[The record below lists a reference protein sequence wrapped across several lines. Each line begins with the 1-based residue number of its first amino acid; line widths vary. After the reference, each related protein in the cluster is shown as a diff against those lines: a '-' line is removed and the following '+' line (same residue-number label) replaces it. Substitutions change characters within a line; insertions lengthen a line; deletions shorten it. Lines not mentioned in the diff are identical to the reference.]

1 MAKIHVL
8 PPHLANQIA
17 AGEVVERPASIVKE
31 LVENAIDAGA
41 TAITVSLH
49 DGGLSSILVT
59 DNGSGIAPE
68 DAPNAFLRHATSK
81 ISSADDL
88 SAINSLGFRGE
99 ALASIGAVSVV
110 TMTTRTKGSDVGT
123 KIVFDNGQM
132 LTRQEFACV
141 MGTSIRVENLFAKV
155 PARLKFL
162 KSARTE
168 SGYCGDYMS
177 RMILC
182 RPDIAFRFLHNDKV
196 VYETFGDGE
205 LKHAVFSLYGSAV
218 AEKLCRVEF
227 DNGYMK
233 LKGYIG
239 NQEISRPNRSMESL
253 FVNGRYIRSSGLSNA
268 IERAYDTRMMVGRY
282 PFAALHLTISPREV
296 DVNVH
301 PAKTQVRFADEAR
314 VAYGFTAAC
323 AQALKPKVVPQMQL
337 PAYQKENRIENEKPA
352 SAPVS
357 REKTVNKSVSE
368 KGYNNAAAFTGEKS
382 SEVEVG
388 KLIKYGIE
396 VPTPQQMRENSSMS
410 YRYNSFTKKED
421 SYAGNV
427 PVYKVETTHP
437 YEKMDG
443 SALKKE
449 HESMQATNDNVASAA
464 FKSVQNGLEL
474 DISYEILGCAFNSY
488 WIVEQED
495 AIFLIDQHAACE
507 RRLYE
512 EFSARKTNV
521 SSQELLVPEHLVLQ
535 PREFE
540 QAMEYQKELEEL
552 GYRFEKEGAL
562 GLLISAV
569 PVLNGMAFDGNFI
582 HDALN
587 AVGEAGRGAAR
598 ALVRDRII
606 SASCKHAIKAGEA
619 IDKKEIEVLLRSYL
633 KDGTPLTCPHGRPV
647 MVKITRREIE
657 KNFKRIV

>member
-1 MAKIHVL
+1 MNKIRVL

-41 TAITVSLH
+41 SAVTVSLH
-49 DGGLSSILVT
+49 EGGLSSILVT
-59 DNGSGIAPE
+59 DNGSGISPE

-81 ISSADDL
+81 ISSAEDL
-88 SAINSLGFRGE
+88 DAINSLGFRGE
-99 ALASIGAVSVV
+99 ALASIGSVAVV
-110 TMTTRTKGSDVGT
+110 TMLTRTKDSDTGT

-132 LTRQEFACV
+132 LTNQESACV
-141 MGTSIRVENLFAKV
+141 FGTSIRVENLFAKV

-168 SGYCGDYMS
+168 AGYCGDYMT

-196 VYETFGDGE
+196 VYETYGDGK
-205 LKHAVFSLYGSAV
+205 LKSAVFALYGSAV

-233 LKGYIG
+233 LEGYIG

-253 FVNGRYIRSSGLSNA
+253 FVNGRYIRSMALNNA

-282 PFAALHLTISPREV
+282 PFAALHLTISSREV

-314 VAYGFTAAC
+314 VAYGFTSAC
-323 AQALKPKVVPQMQL
+323 ARALRSKVVPQMKL
-337 PAYQKENRIENEKPA
+337 PISGKPENMQETVQK
-352 SAPVS
+352 PVNQNAQ
-357 REKTVNKSVSE
+357 TVSSSVAH
-368 KGYNNAAAFTGEKS
+368 KGDIPSYSSVISSSTQKAGETQ
-382 SEVEVG
+382 
-388 KLIKYGIE
+388 KLVKYGIV
-396 VPTPQQMRENSSMS
+396 VPDRNQLKENASMPYRYNNFPVKKEAPEGGIPTFKVESRVESSRKALELEKTEEETKENSSS
-410 YRYNSFTKKED
+410 NNRSHK
-421 SYAGNV
+421 
-427 PVYKVETTHP
+427 PVQ
-437 YEKMDG
+437 
-443 SALKKE
+443 
-449 HESMQATNDNVASAA
+449 ES
-464 FKSVQNGLEL
+464 LEL
-474 DISYEILGCAFNSY
+474 DMAYKILGCAFNSY
-488 WIVEQED
+488 WIVEQGD
-495 AIFLIDQHAACE
+495 SVFFIDQHAACE

-521 SSQELLVPEHLVLQ
+521 SSQELLVTEHLVLQ

-540 QAMEYQKELEEL
+540 QAVEYKKELEEL
-552 GYRFEKEGAL
+552 GYRFETEGAL
-562 GLLISAV
+562 GLRISAV
-569 PVLNGMAFDGNFI
+569 PVLNGTVFDGAFI

-598 ALVRDRII
+598 ALVRDKII

-619 IDKKEIEVLLRSYL
+619 IDKKEIEELLRLYL
-633 KDGTPLTCPHGRPV
+633 RDGTPLTCPHGRPV
-647 MVKITRREIE
+647 MVKISRREIE

>member
-59 DNGSGIAPE
+59 DNGSGIPPE

-88 SAINSLGFRGE
+88 DSISSLGFRGE
-99 ALASIGAVSVV
+99 ALASIGAVAVV
-110 TMTTRTKGSDVGT
+110 TMTTRTKGSEVGT
-123 KIVFDNGQM
+123 RILFDNGQM
-132 LTRQEFACV
+132 LSCQESACV

-182 RPDIAFRFLHNDKV
+182 RPDIAFRFLHNDRV
-196 VYETFGDGE
+196 IYETFGDGE
-205 LKHAVFSLYGSAV
+205 LKHAVFALYGSAV
-218 AEKLCRVEF
+218 AEKLCQVEF

-233 LKGYIG
+233 LEGYIG

-253 FVNGRYIRSSGLSNA
+253 FVNGRYIRSMALSSA

-314 VAYGFTAAC
+314 VAYGFTSAC
-323 AQALKPKVVPQMQL
+323 AQALRPKVVPQMQL
-337 PAYQKENRIENEKPA
+337 PVVQKESERTAMQSFP
-352 SAPVS
+352 
-357 REKTVNKSVSE
+357 REKEVQRQEPPLKHSWTSSAYEE
-368 KGYNNAAAFTGEKS
+368 KKS
-382 SEVEVG
+382 SPESG

-396 VPTPQQMRENSSMS
+396 VPTPQQMRENASMT

-421 SYAGNV
+421 VPAGSV
-427 PVYKVETTHP
+427 PVYKVESTRP
-437 YEKMDG
+437 YERLDAPTAREEKNSTPLAG
-443 SALKKE
+443 NLVTPPAPKP
-449 HESMQATNDNVASAA
+449 
-464 FKSVQNGLEL
+464 VQDGLEL
-474 DISYEILGCAFNSY
+474 DISYQILGCAFNSY
-488 WIVEQED
+488 WIVEQGD
-495 AIFLIDQHAACE
+495 AVFLIDQHAACE

-569 PVLNGMAFDGNFI
+569 PVLNGMVFDGNFI

-598 ALVRDRII
+598 ALVRDKII
-606 SASCKHAIKAGEA
+606 SASCKYAIKAGEP
-619 IDKKEIEVLLRSYL
+619 IDKKEIEVLLRLYL

-647 MVKITRREIE
+647 MVKISRREIE
-657 KNFKRIV
+657 KSFKRIV

>member
-1 MAKIHVL
+1 MNKIRVL

-41 TAITVSLH
+41 SAVTVSLH
-49 DGGLSSILVT
+49 EGGLSSILVT
-59 DNGSGIAPE
+59 DNGSGISPE

-81 ISSADDL
+81 ISSAEDL
-88 SAINSLGFRGE
+88 DAINSLGFRGE
-99 ALASIGAVSVV
+99 ALASIGSVAVV
-110 TMTTRTKGSDVGT
+110 TMLTRTKDSDTGT

-132 LTRQEFACV
+132 LTNQESACV
-141 MGTSIRVENLFAKV
+141 FGTSIRVENLFAKV

-168 SGYCGDYMS
+168 AGYCGDYMT

-196 VYETFGDGE
+196 VYETYGDGE
-205 LKHAVFSLYGSAV
+205 LKSAVFALYGSAV

-233 LKGYIG
+233 LEGYIG

-253 FVNGRYIRSSGLSNA
+253 FVNGRYIRSMALNNA

-282 PFAALHLTISPREV
+282 PFAALHLTISSREV

-314 VAYGFTAAC
+314 VAYGFTSAC
-323 AQALKPKVVPQMQL
+323 AQALRSKVVPQMKL
-337 PAYQKENRIENEKPA
+337 PISGKPENMQETVQK
-352 SAPVS
+352 PVNQNAQ
-357 REKTVNKSVSE
+357 TVSSSVAH
-368 KGYNNAAAFTGEKS
+368 KGDIPSYSSVISSSTQKAGETQ
-382 SEVEVG
+382 
-388 KLIKYGIE
+388 KLVKYGIV
-396 VPTPQQMRENSSMS
+396 VPDRNQLKENASMPYRYNNFPVKKEAPEGGIPTFKVESRVESSRKALELEKTEEETKENSSS
-410 YRYNSFTKKED
+410 NNRSHK
-421 SYAGNV
+421 
-427 PVYKVETTHP
+427 PVQ
-437 YEKMDG
+437 
-443 SALKKE
+443 
-449 HESMQATNDNVASAA
+449 ES
-464 FKSVQNGLEL
+464 LEL
-474 DISYEILGCAFNSY
+474 DMAYKILGCAFNSY
-488 WIVEQED
+488 WIVEQGD
-495 AIFLIDQHAACE
+495 SVFFIDQHAACE

-521 SSQELLVPEHLVLQ
+521 SSQELLVTEHLVLQ

-540 QAMEYQKELEEL
+540 QAVEYKKELEEL
-552 GYRFEKEGAL
+552 GYRFETEGAL
-562 GLLISAV
+562 GLRISAV
-569 PVLNGMAFDGNFI
+569 PVLNGTVFDGAFI

-598 ALVRDRII
+598 ALVRDKII

-619 IDKKEIEVLLRSYL
+619 IDKKEIEELLRLYL
-633 KDGTPLTCPHGRPV
+633 RDGTPLTCPHGRPV
-647 MVKITRREIE
+647 MVKISRREIE

>member
-1 MAKIHVL
+1 MNKIRVL

-41 TAITVSLH
+41 SAVTVSLH
-49 DGGLSSILVT
+49 EGGLSSILVA
-59 DNGSGIAPE
+59 DNGSGISPE

-81 ISSADDL
+81 ISSAEDL
-88 SAINSLGFRGE
+88 DAINSLGFRGE
-99 ALASIGAVSVV
+99 ALASIGAVAVV
-110 TMTTRTKGSDVGT
+110 TMLTRTKDSDTGT

-132 LTRQEFACV
+132 LTNQESACV
-141 MGTSIRVENLFAKV
+141 FGTSIRVENLFAKV

-168 SGYCGDYMS
+168 AGYCGDYMT

-196 VYETFGDGE
+196 VYETYGDGK
-205 LKHAVFSLYGSAV
+205 LKSAVFALYGSAV

-233 LKGYIG
+233 LEGYIG

-253 FVNGRYIRSSGLSNA
+253 FVNGRYIRSMALNNA

-282 PFAALHLTISPREV
+282 PFAALHLTISSREV

-314 VAYGFTAAC
+314 VAYGFTSAC
-323 AQALKPKVVPQMQL
+323 AQALRSKVVPQMKL
-337 PAYQKENRIENEKPA
+337 PISGKPENMQETVQK
-352 SAPVS
+352 PVNQNAQ
-357 REKTVNKSVSE
+357 TVSSSVAR
-368 KGYNNAAAFTGEKS
+368 KGDIPSYS
-382 SEVEVG
+382 SVISSSTQKAEETQ
-388 KLIKYGIE
+388 KLVKYGIV
-396 VPTPQQMRENSSMS
+396 VPDRNQLKENASMPYRYNNFPVKKEAPEGGIPTFKVESRVESSRKALELEKTEEETKENSSS
-410 YRYNSFTKKED
+410 NNRSPK
-421 SYAGNV
+421 
-427 PVYKVETTHP
+427 PVQ
-437 YEKMDG
+437 
-443 SALKKE
+443 
-449 HESMQATNDNVASAA
+449 ES
-464 FKSVQNGLEL
+464 LEL
-474 DISYEILGCAFNSY
+474 DMAYKILGCAFNSY
-488 WIVEQED
+488 WIVEQGD
-495 AIFLIDQHAACE
+495 SVFFIDQHAACE

-521 SSQELLVPEHLVLQ
+521 SSQELLVTEHLVLQ
-535 PREFE
+535 PREYE
-540 QAMEYQKELEEL
+540 QAVEYKKELEEL
-552 GYRFEKEGAL
+552 GYRFETEGAL
-562 GLLISAV
+562 GLRISAV
-569 PVLNGMAFDGNFI
+569 PVLNGTVFDGAFI

-598 ALVRDRII
+598 ALVRDKII

-619 IDKKEIEVLLRSYL
+619 IDKKEIEELLRLYL
-633 KDGTPLTCPHGRPV
+633 RDGTPLTCPHGRPV
-647 MVKITRREIE
+647 MVKISRREIE

>member
-59 DNGSGIAPE
+59 DNGSGIAHE

-81 ISSADDL
+81 ISSAEDL
-88 SAINSLGFRGE
+88 SAISSLGFRGE

-110 TMTTRTKGSDVGT
+110 TMLTRIKGSEVGT

-132 LTRQEFACV
+132 LTNQESACV
-141 MGTSIRVENLFAKV
+141 PGTSIRVENLFAKV

-162 KSARTE
+162 KSPRTE
-168 SGYCGDYMS
+168 SGYCGDYMA

-196 VYETFGDGE
+196 IYETFGDGE
-205 LKHAVFSLYGSAV
+205 VKHAVFALYGAAV

-233 LKGYIG
+233 LEGYIG
-239 NQEISRPNRSMESL
+239 NQEISRPNRTMESL
-253 FVNGRYIRSSGLSNA
+253 FVNGRYIRSMGLSSA

-282 PFAALHLTISPREV
+282 PFAALHLTISPLEV

-314 VAYGFTAAC
+314 VAFGFTAAC
-323 AQALKPKVVPQMQL
+323 AEALKPKVVPQMQL
-337 PAYQKENRIENEKPA
+337 
-352 SAPVS
+352 SLVS
-357 REKTVNKSVSE
+357 KDRSEVNKPSPLSHIVEPQKPISTIKPVQASTSAIE
-368 KGYNNAAAFTGEKS
+368 SYRKDGE
-382 SEVEVG
+382 ER
-388 KLIKYGIE
+388 KLIKYGVE
-396 VPTPQQMRENSSMS
+396 VPTPQRMRENSFTD
-410 YRYNSFTKKED
+410 YRYNSFTRKEGA
-421 SYAGNV
+421 SVGGI
-427 PVYKVETTHP
+427 PVYKVETKP
-437 YEKMDG
+437 LYEKID
-443 SALKKE
+443 
-449 HESMQATNDNVASAA
+449 ASASA
-464 FKSVQNGLEL
+464 SGMGAAIPFSTEKVVQEEL
-474 DISYEILGCAFNSY
+474 AIDLSFQILGCAFNSY
-488 WIVEQED
+488 WIIEQGD
-495 AIFLIDQHAACE
+495 SLFLIDQHAACE

-552 GYRFEKEGAL
+552 GYRFEKDGAL
-562 GLLISAV
+562 SLLISAV

-598 ALVRDRII
+598 ALVRDRIVT
-606 SASCKHAIKAGEA
+606 ASCKHAIKAGEP
-619 IDKKEIEVLLRSYL
+619 IDKKEMEELLRLYL
-633 KDGTPLTCPHGRPV
+633 KEGTPLTCPHGRPV
-647 MVKITRREIE
+647 MVKISRREIE

>member
-1 MAKIHVL
+1 MNKIRVL

-41 TAITVSLH
+41 SAVTVSLH
-49 DGGLSSILVT
+49 EGGLSSILVT
-59 DNGSGIAPE
+59 DNGSGIPPE

-81 ISSADDL
+81 ISSAEDL
-88 SAINSLGFRGE
+88 DAINSLGFRGE
-99 ALASIGAVSVV
+99 ALASIGAVAAV
-110 TMTTRTKGSDVGT
+110 TMLTRTQGSETGT

-132 LTRQEFACV
+132 LTNQESACV
-141 MGTSIRVENLFAKV
+141 FGTSIRVENLFAKV

-168 SGYCGDYMS
+168 AGYCGDYMT

-196 VYETFGDGE
+196 VYETYGDGK
-205 LKHAVFSLYGSAV
+205 LKSAVFALYGSAV

-233 LKGYIG
+233 LEGYIG

-253 FVNGRYIRSSGLSNA
+253 FVNGRYIRSMALNNA

-282 PFAALHLTISPREV
+282 PFAALHLTISSREV

-314 VAYGFTAAC
+314 VAYGFTSAC
-323 AQALKPKVVPQMQL
+323 AQALRSKVVPQMKL
-337 PAYQKENRIENEKPA
+337 PISVKSENVQETVQKPVNQNAQTSSSSIAHKGDIPSYSSGISS
-352 SAPVS
+352 SAQ
-357 REKTVNKSVSE
+357 K
-368 KGYNNAAAFTGEKS
+368 AGETQ
-382 SEVEVG
+382 
-388 KLIKYGIE
+388 KLVKYGIV
-396 VPTPQQMRENSSMS
+396 VPDRNQLKENASMP
-410 YRYNSFTKKED
+410 YRYNNFPVKKE
-421 SYAGNV
+421 APEGGV
-427 PVYKVETTHP
+427 PTFKVESRIESSRKALEL
-437 YEKMDG
+437 EKSEEEQKG
-443 SALKKE
+443 NASSNTRSPKPVQ
-449 HESMQATNDNVASAA
+449 ES
-464 FKSVQNGLEL
+464 LEL
-474 DISYEILGCAFNSY
+474 DMAYKILGCAFNSY
-488 WIVEQED
+488 WIVEQGD
-495 AIFLIDQHAACE
+495 SVFFIDQHAACE

-521 SSQELLVPEHLVLQ
+521 SSQELLLTEHLVLQ

-540 QAMEYQKELEEL
+540 QAVEYKKELEEL
-552 GYRFEKEGAL
+552 GYRFETEGAL
-562 GLLISAV
+562 GLRISAV
-569 PVLNGMAFDGNFI
+569 PVLNGTVFDGAFI

-598 ALVRDRII
+598 ALVRDKII

-619 IDKKEIEVLLRSYL
+619 IDKKEVEELLRLYL
-633 KDGTPLTCPHGRPV
+633 RDGTPLTCPHGRPV
-647 MVKITRREIE
+647 MVKISRREIE

>member
-1 MAKIHVL
+1 MNKIRVL

-41 TAITVSLH
+41 SAVTVSLH
-49 DGGLSSILVT
+49 EGGLSSILVT
-59 DNGSGIAPE
+59 DNGSGISPE

-81 ISSADDL
+81 ISSAEDL
-88 SAINSLGFRGE
+88 DAINSLGFRGE
-99 ALASIGAVSVV
+99 ALASIGAVAVV
-110 TMTTRTKGSDVGT
+110 TMLTRTQGSETGT

-132 LTRQEFACV
+132 LTNQESACV
-141 MGTSIRVENLFAKV
+141 FGTSIRVENLFAKV

-168 SGYCGDYMS
+168 AGYCGDYMT

-196 VYETFGDGE
+196 VYETYGDGE
-205 LKHAVFSLYGSAV
+205 LKSAVFALYGSAV

-233 LKGYIG
+233 LEGYIG

-253 FVNGRYIRSSGLSNA
+253 FVNGRYIRSMALNNA

-282 PFAALHLTISPREV
+282 PFAALHLTISSREV

-314 VAYGFTAAC
+314 VAYGFTSAC
-323 AQALKPKVVPQMQL
+323 AQALRSKVVPQMKI
-337 PAYQKENRIENEKPA
+337 PISGKTENMEETVRKPA
-352 SAPVS
+352 NQNAQTASSSIAH
-357 REKTVNKSVSE
+357 
-368 KGYNNAAAFTGEKS
+368 KGDIPSYSFGISSSTQKAGETQ
-382 SEVEVG
+382 
-388 KLIKYGIE
+388 KLVKYGIV
-396 VPTPQQMRENSSMS
+396 VPDRNQLRENASMP
-410 YRYNSFTKKED
+410 YRYNNFPVKKE
-421 SYAGNV
+421 APEGGV
-427 PVYKVETTHP
+427 PTFKVESRVESSRKALEL
-437 YEKMDG
+437 EKMEEEQKG
-443 SALKKE
+443 NSSSNTRSPKPVQ
-449 HESMQATNDNVASAA
+449 ES
-464 FKSVQNGLEL
+464 LEL
-474 DISYEILGCAFNSY
+474 DMAYKILGCAFNSY
-488 WIVEQED
+488 WIVEQGD
-495 AIFLIDQHAACE
+495 SVFFIDQHAACE

-521 SSQELLVPEHLVLQ
+521 SSQELLVTEHLVLQ

-540 QAMEYQKELEEL
+540 QAVEYKKELEEL
-552 GYRFEKEGAL
+552 GYRFETEGAL
-562 GLLISAV
+562 GLGISAV
-569 PVLNGMAFDGNFI
+569 PVLNGTVFDGAFI

-598 ALVRDRII
+598 ALVRDKII

-619 IDKKEIEVLLRSYL
+619 IDKKEIEELLRLYL
-633 KDGTPLTCPHGRPV
+633 RDGTPLTCPHGRPV
-647 MVKITRREIE
+647 MVKISRREIE

>member
-1 MAKIHVL
+1 MTKIHVL

-41 TAITVSLH
+41 SAVTVSLH

-59 DNGSGIAPE
+59 DNGSGISPE
-68 DAPNAFLRHATSK
+68 DAPSAFLRHATSK
-81 ISSADDL
+81 ISSAEDL
-88 SAINSLGFRGE
+88 STISSLGFRGE
-99 ALASIGAVSVV
+99 ALASIGAVAVV
-110 TMTTRTKGSDVGT
+110 TMTTRTKGSEVGT
-123 KIVFDNGQM
+123 KILFDNGQM
-132 LTRQEFACV
+132 LSNQEAACV

-162 KSARTE
+162 KSARAE
-168 SGYCGDYMS
+168 AGYCGDYMS

-196 VYETFGDGE
+196 IYETFGDGD
-205 LKHAVFSLYGSAV
+205 LKNAVFALYGAAV
-218 AEKLCRVEF
+218 SEKLCRIDF

-233 LKGYIG
+233 LEGYIG
-239 NQEISRPNRSMESL
+239 NQEISRPNRTMESL
-253 FVNGRYIRSSGLSNA
+253 FVNGRYIRSLGLCSA

-301 PAKTQVRFADEAR
+301 PAKTQVRFVDEAR

-337 PAYQKENRIENEKPA
+337 PLIDNKGKIQTVSSASLPANKERPQQSSASQHAHSSVSHKADLGGEKP
-352 SAPVS
+352 
-357 REKTVNKSVSE
+357 
-368 KGYNNAAAFTGEKS
+368 
-382 SEVEVG
+382 G
-388 KLIKYGIE
+388 KLVKYGVE
-396 VPTPQQMRENSSMS
+396 VPTPQMLRETPFAG
-410 YRYNSFTKKED
+410 YHFNSFSRKDEETVK
-421 SYAGNV
+421 GI
-427 PVYKVETTHP
+427 PVYKVESSHSAKNENSSDLNTRDEAADI
-437 YEKMDG
+437 EKVNVS
-443 SALKKE
+443 SASCK
-449 HESMQATNDNVASAA
+449 T
-464 FKSVQNGLEL
+464 VQQEL
-474 DISYEILGCAFNSY
+474 ALDLSYQIIGCAFNSY
-488 WIVEQED
+488 WIVEQGD
-495 AIFLIDQHAACE
+495 AVFLIDQHAACE

-521 SSQELLVPEHLVLQ
+521 SSQELLVPEHLLLQ

-552 GYRFEKEGAL
+552 GYRFEKDGAL
-562 GLLISAV
+562 GLLLSAV
-569 PVLNGMAFDGNFI
+569 PVLNGTVFDGSFI

-598 ALVRDRII
+598 ALVRDKII
-606 SASCKHAIKAGEA
+606 SASCKHAIKAGEF
-619 IDKKEIEVLLRSYL
+619 IDKKEIESLLKLYL
-633 KDGTPLTCPHGRPV
+633 KAEIPLTCPHGRPV
-647 MVKITRREIE
+647 MVKISRKDIE
-657 KNFKRIV
+657 KSFKRIV

>member
-1 MAKIHVL
+1 MNKIRVL

-41 TAITVSLH
+41 SAVTVSLH
-49 DGGLSSILVT
+49 EGGLSSILVA
-59 DNGSGIAPE
+59 DNGSGISPE

-81 ISSADDL
+81 ISSAEDL
-88 SAINSLGFRGE
+88 DAINSLGFRGE
-99 ALASIGAVSVV
+99 ALASIGAVAVV
-110 TMTTRTKGSDVGT
+110 TMLTRTKDSDTGT

-132 LTRQEFACV
+132 LTNQESACV
-141 MGTSIRVENLFAKV
+141 FGTSIRVENLFAKV

-168 SGYCGDYMS
+168 AGYCGDYMT

-196 VYETFGDGE
+196 VYETYGDGE
-205 LKHAVFSLYGSAV
+205 LKSAVFALYGSAV

-233 LKGYIG
+233 LEGYIG

-253 FVNGRYIRSSGLSNA
+253 FVNGRYIRSMALNNA

-282 PFAALHLTISPREV
+282 PFAALHLTISSREV

-314 VAYGFTAAC
+314 VAYGFTSAC
-323 AQALKPKVVPQMQL
+323 AQALRSKVVPQMKL
-337 PAYQKENRIENEKPA
+337 PISGKPENMQETVQK
-352 SAPVS
+352 PVNQNAQ
-357 REKTVNKSVSE
+357 TVSSSVAH
-368 KGYNNAAAFTGEKS
+368 KGDIPSYSSVISSSTQKAGETQ
-382 SEVEVG
+382 
-388 KLIKYGIE
+388 KLVKYGIV
-396 VPTPQQMRENSSMS
+396 VPDRNQLKENASMPYRYNNFPVKKEAPEGGIPTFKVESRVESSRKALELEKTEEETKENSSS
-410 YRYNSFTKKED
+410 NNRSHK
-421 SYAGNV
+421 
-427 PVYKVETTHP
+427 PVQ
-437 YEKMDG
+437 
-443 SALKKE
+443 
-449 HESMQATNDNVASAA
+449 ES
-464 FKSVQNGLEL
+464 LEL
-474 DISYEILGCAFNSY
+474 DMAYKILGCAFNSY
-488 WIVEQED
+488 WIVEQGD
-495 AIFLIDQHAACE
+495 SVFFIDQHAACE

-512 EFSARKTNV
+512 EFSVRKTNV
-521 SSQELLVPEHLVLQ
+521 SSQELLVTEHLVLQ

-540 QAMEYQKELEEL
+540 QAVEYKKELEEL
-552 GYRFEKEGAL
+552 GYRFETEGAL
-562 GLLISAV
+562 GLRISAV
-569 PVLNGMAFDGNFI
+569 PVLNGTVFDGAFI

-598 ALVRDRII
+598 ALVRDKII

-619 IDKKEIEVLLRSYL
+619 IDKKEIEELLRLYL
-633 KDGTPLTCPHGRPV
+633 RDGTPLTCPHGRPV
-647 MVKITRREIE
+647 MVKISRREIE

>member
-1 MAKIHVL
+1 MNKIRVL

-41 TAITVSLH
+41 SAVTVSLH
-49 DGGLSSILVT
+49 EGGLSSILVT
-59 DNGSGIAPE
+59 DNGSGISPE

-81 ISSADDL
+81 ISSAEDL
-88 SAINSLGFRGE
+88 DAINSLGFRGE
-99 ALASIGAVSVV
+99 ALASIGAVAVV
-110 TMTTRTKGSDVGT
+110 TMLTRTQGSETGT

-132 LTRQEFACV
+132 LTNQESACV
-141 MGTSIRVENLFAKV
+141 FGTSIRVENLFAKV

-168 SGYCGDYMS
+168 AGYCGDYMT

-196 VYETFGDGE
+196 VYETYGDGE
-205 LKHAVFSLYGSAV
+205 LKSAVFALYGSAV

-233 LKGYIG
+233 LEGYIG

-253 FVNGRYIRSSGLSNA
+253 FVNGRYIRSMALNNA

-282 PFAALHLTISPREV
+282 PFAALHLTISSREV

-314 VAYGFTAAC
+314 VAYGFTSAC
-323 AQALKPKVVPQMQL
+323 AQALRSKVVPQMKL
-337 PAYQKENRIENEKPA
+337 PISGKTENMEETVRKPA
-352 SAPVS
+352 NQNAQTASSSIAH
-357 REKTVNKSVSE
+357 
-368 KGYNNAAAFTGEKS
+368 KGDIPSYSFGISSSTQKAGETQ
-382 SEVEVG
+382 
-388 KLIKYGIE
+388 KLVKYGIV
-396 VPTPQQMRENSSMS
+396 VPDRNQLRENASMP
-410 YRYNSFTKKED
+410 YRYNNFPVKKE
-421 SYAGNV
+421 APEGGV
-427 PVYKVETTHP
+427 PTFKVESRVESSRKALEL
-437 YEKMDG
+437 EKMEEEQKG
-443 SALKKE
+443 NSSSNTRSPKPVQ
-449 HESMQATNDNVASAA
+449 ES
-464 FKSVQNGLEL
+464 LEL
-474 DISYEILGCAFNSY
+474 DMAYKILGCAFNSY
-488 WIVEQED
+488 WIVEQGD
-495 AIFLIDQHAACE
+495 SVFFIDQHAACE

-521 SSQELLVPEHLVLQ
+521 SSQELLVTEHLVLQ

-540 QAMEYQKELEEL
+540 QAVEYKKELEEL
-552 GYRFEKEGAL
+552 GYRFETEGAL
-562 GLLISAV
+562 GLGISAV
-569 PVLNGMAFDGNFI
+569 PVLNGTVFDGAFI

-598 ALVRDRII
+598 ALVRDKII

-619 IDKKEIEVLLRSYL
+619 IDKKEIEELLRLYL
-633 KDGTPLTCPHGRPV
+633 RDGTPLTCPHGRPV
-647 MVKITRREIE
+647 MVKISRREIE

>member
-1 MAKIHVL
+1 MMNKIRVL

-41 TAITVSLH
+41 SAVTVSLH
-49 DGGLSSILVT
+49 EGGLSSILVT
-59 DNGSGIAPE
+59 DNGSGISPE

-81 ISSADDL
+81 ISSAEDL
-88 SAINSLGFRGE
+88 DAINSLGFRGE
-99 ALASIGAVSVV
+99 ALASIGAVAVV
-110 TMTTRTKGSDVGT
+110 TMLTRTQGSETGT

-132 LTRQEFACV
+132 LTNQESTCV
-141 MGTSIRVENLFAKV
+141 FGTSIRVENLFAKV

-168 SGYCGDYMS
+168 AGYCGDYMT

-196 VYETFGDGE
+196 IYETYGDGK
-205 LKHAVFSLYGSAV
+205 LKSAVFALYGSAV

-233 LKGYIG
+233 LEGYIG

-253 FVNGRYIRSSGLSNA
+253 FVNGRYIRSMALNNA

-282 PFAALHLTISPREV
+282 PFAALHLTISSREV

-314 VAYGFTAAC
+314 VAYGFTSAC
-323 AQALKPKVVPQMQL
+323 AQALRSKVVPQMKL
-337 PAYQKENRIENEKPA
+337 PISGKSENVQETVQKPA
-352 SAPVS
+352 NQNAQTSPSFIAH
-357 REKTVNKSVSE
+357 
-368 KGYNNAAAFTGEKS
+368 KGDIPSYSSGISSSTQKAGETQ
-382 SEVEVG
+382 
-388 KLIKYGIE
+388 KLVKYGIV
-396 VPTPQQMRENSSMS
+396 VPDRNQLKENASMP
-410 YRYNSFTKKED
+410 YRYNNFPVKKE
-421 SYAGNV
+421 APEGGV
-427 PVYKVETTHP
+427 PTFKVESRV
-437 YEKMDG
+437 ESSRK
-443 SALKKE
+443 ALELENPEEEQKGNASSNTRSPKPVQ
-449 HESMQATNDNVASAA
+449 ES
-464 FKSVQNGLEL
+464 LEL
-474 DISYEILGCAFNSY
+474 DMAYDIIGCAFNSY
-488 WIVEQED
+488 WIVEQGD
-495 AIFLIDQHAACE
+495 SVFFIDQHAACE

-521 SSQELLVPEHLVLQ
+521 SSQELLVTEQLVLQ

-540 QAMEYQKELEEL
+540 QAIEYKKELEEL
-552 GYRFEKEGAL
+552 GYRFETEGAL
-562 GLLISAV
+562 GLRISAV
-569 PVLNGMAFDGNFI
+569 PVLNGTVFDGAFI

-598 ALVRDRII
+598 ALVRDKII

-619 IDKKEIEVLLRSYL
+619 IDKKEIEELLRLYL
-633 KDGTPLTCPHGRPV
+633 RDGTPLTCPHGRPV
-647 MVKITRREIE
+647 MVKISRREIE

>member
-1 MAKIHVL
+1 MNKIRVL

-41 TAITVSLH
+41 SAVTVSLH
-49 DGGLSSILVT
+49 EGGLSSILVT
-59 DNGSGIAPE
+59 DNGSGISPE

-81 ISSADDL
+81 ISSAEDL
-88 SAINSLGFRGE
+88 DAINSLGFRGE
-99 ALASIGAVSVV
+99 ALASIGSVAVV
-110 TMTTRTKGSDVGT
+110 TMLTRTKDSDTGT

-132 LTRQEFACV
+132 LTNQESACV
-141 MGTSIRVENLFAKV
+141 FGTSIRVENLFAKV

-168 SGYCGDYMS
+168 AGYCGDYMT

-196 VYETFGDGE
+196 VYETYGDGE
-205 LKHAVFSLYGSAV
+205 LKSAVFALYGSAV

-233 LKGYIG
+233 LEGYIG

-253 FVNGRYIRSSGLSNA
+253 FVNGRYIRSMALNNA

-282 PFAALHLTISPREV
+282 PFAALHLTISSREV

-314 VAYGFTAAC
+314 VAYGFTSAC
-323 AQALKPKVVPQMQL
+323 AQALRSKVVPQMKL
-337 PAYQKENRIENEKPA
+337 PISGKPENMQETVQK
-352 SAPVS
+352 PVNQNAQ
-357 REKTVNKSVSE
+357 TVSSSVAHMGDIPSYSSVISSSTQ
-368 KGYNNAAAFTGEKS
+368 KAGETQ
-382 SEVEVG
+382 
-388 KLIKYGIE
+388 KLVKYGIV
-396 VPTPQQMRENSSMS
+396 VPDRNQLKENASMPYRYNNFPVKKEAPEGGIPTFKVESRVESSRKALELEKTEEETKENSSS
-410 YRYNSFTKKED
+410 NNRSHK
-421 SYAGNV
+421 
-427 PVYKVETTHP
+427 PVQ
-437 YEKMDG
+437 
-443 SALKKE
+443 
-449 HESMQATNDNVASAA
+449 ES
-464 FKSVQNGLEL
+464 LEL
-474 DISYEILGCAFNSY
+474 DMAYKILGCAFNSY
-488 WIVEQED
+488 WIVEQGD
-495 AIFLIDQHAACE
+495 SVFFIDQHAACE

-512 EFSARKTNV
+512 EFSSRKTNV
-521 SSQELLVPEHLVLQ
+521 SSQELLVTEHLVLQ

-540 QAMEYQKELEEL
+540 QAVEYKKELEEL
-552 GYRFEKEGAL
+552 GYRFETEGAL
-562 GLLISAV
+562 GLRISAV
-569 PVLNGMAFDGNFI
+569 PVLNGTVFDGAFI

-598 ALVRDRII
+598 ALVRDKII

-619 IDKKEIEVLLRSYL
+619 IDKKEIEELLRLYL
-633 KDGTPLTCPHGRPV
+633 RDGTPLTCPHGRPV
-647 MVKITRREIE
+647 MVKISRREIE

>member
-1 MAKIHVL
+1 MNKIRVL

-41 TAITVSLH
+41 SAVTVSLH
-49 DGGLSSILVT
+49 EGGLSSILVT
-59 DNGSGIAPE
+59 DNGSGISPE

-81 ISSADDL
+81 ISSAEDL
-88 SAINSLGFRGE
+88 DAINSLGFRGE
-99 ALASIGAVSVV
+99 ALASIGAVAVV
-110 TMTTRTKGSDVGT
+110 TMLTRTQGSETGT

-132 LTRQEFACV
+132 LTNQESACV
-141 MGTSIRVENLFAKV
+141 FGTSIRVENLFAKV

-168 SGYCGDYMS
+168 AGCCGDYMT

-196 VYETFGDGE
+196 VYETYGDGE
-205 LKHAVFSLYGSAV
+205 LKSAVFALYGSAV

-233 LKGYIG
+233 LEGYIG

-253 FVNGRYIRSSGLSNA
+253 FVNGRYIRSMALNNA

-282 PFAALHLTISPREV
+282 PFAALHLTISSREV

-314 VAYGFTAAC
+314 VAYGFTSAC
-323 AQALKPKVVPQMQL
+323 AQALRSKVVPQMKI
-337 PAYQKENRIENEKPA
+337 PISGKTENMEETVRKPA
-352 SAPVS
+352 NQNAQTASSSIAH
-357 REKTVNKSVSE
+357 
-368 KGYNNAAAFTGEKS
+368 KGDIPSYSFGISSSTQKAGETQ
-382 SEVEVG
+382 
-388 KLIKYGIE
+388 KLVKYGIV
-396 VPTPQQMRENSSMS
+396 VPDRNQLRENASMP
-410 YRYNSFTKKED
+410 YRYNNFPVKKE
-421 SYAGNV
+421 APEGGV
-427 PVYKVETTHP
+427 PTFKVESRVESSRKALEL
-437 YEKMDG
+437 EKMEEEQKG
-443 SALKKE
+443 NSSSNTRSPKPVQ
-449 HESMQATNDNVASAA
+449 ES
-464 FKSVQNGLEL
+464 LEL
-474 DISYEILGCAFNSY
+474 DMAYKILGCAFNSY
-488 WIVEQED
+488 WIVEQGD
-495 AIFLIDQHAACE
+495 SVFFIDQHAACE

-521 SSQELLVPEHLVLQ
+521 SSQELLVTEHLVLQ

-540 QAMEYQKELEEL
+540 QAVEYKKELEEL
-552 GYRFEKEGAL
+552 GYRFETEGAL
-562 GLLISAV
+562 GLGISAV
-569 PVLNGMAFDGNFI
+569 PVLNGTVFDGAFI

-598 ALVRDRII
+598 ALVRDKII

-619 IDKKEIEVLLRSYL
+619 IDKKEIEELLRLYL
-633 KDGTPLTCPHGRPV
+633 RDGTPLTCPHGRPV
-647 MVKITRREIE
+647 MVKISRREIE

>member
-1 MAKIHVL
+1 MNKIRVL

-41 TAITVSLH
+41 SAVTVSLH
-49 DGGLSSILVT
+49 EGGLSSILVT
-59 DNGSGIAPE
+59 DNGSGIPPE

-81 ISSADDL
+81 ISSAEDL
-88 SAINSLGFRGE
+88 DAINSLGFRGE
-99 ALASIGAVSVV
+99 ALASIGAVAAV
-110 TMTTRTKGSDVGT
+110 TMLTRTQGSETGT

-132 LTRQEFACV
+132 LTNQESACV
-141 MGTSIRVENLFAKV
+141 FGTSIRVENLFAKV

-168 SGYCGDYMS
+168 AGYCGDYMT

-196 VYETFGDGE
+196 VYETYGDGK
-205 LKHAVFSLYGSAV
+205 LKSAVFALYGSAV

-233 LKGYIG
+233 LEGYIG

-253 FVNGRYIRSSGLSNA
+253 FVNGRYIRSMALNNA

-282 PFAALHLTISPREV
+282 PFAALHLTISSREV

-314 VAYGFTAAC
+314 VAYGFTSAC
-323 AQALKPKVVPQMQL
+323 AQALRSKVVPQMKLPISVKPENVQETVKKPANQNSQTTSSSIAYKGDIPSYSSGISSAAQKAGETQKLVKYGIVVPDRNQL
-337 PAYQKENRIENEKPA
+337 KENTSMPYRYNNFPVKKEAPEGGVPTFKVESRIESSRKALELEKMEEEQKENISSNTRSPKP
-352 SAPVS
+352 V
-357 REKTVNKSVSE
+357 
-368 KGYNNAAAFTGEKS
+368 
-382 SEVEVG
+382 
-388 KLIKYGIE
+388 
-396 VPTPQQMRENSSMS
+396 Q
-410 YRYNSFTKKED
+410 
-421 SYAGNV
+421 
-427 PVYKVETTHP
+427 
-437 YEKMDG
+437 
-443 SALKKE
+443 
-449 HESMQATNDNVASAA
+449 ES
-464 FKSVQNGLEL
+464 LEL
-474 DISYEILGCAFNSY
+474 DMAYKILGCAFNSY
-488 WIVEQED
+488 WIVEQGD
-495 AIFLIDQHAACE
+495 SVFFIDQHAACE

-521 SSQELLVPEHLVLQ
+521 SSQELLVTEHLVLQ

-540 QAMEYQKELEEL
+540 QAVEYKKELEEL
-552 GYRFEKEGAL
+552 GYRFETEGAL
-562 GLLISAV
+562 GLCISAV
-569 PVLNGMAFDGNFI
+569 PVLNGTVFDGAFI

-598 ALVRDRII
+598 ALVRDKII

-619 IDKKEIEVLLRSYL
+619 IDKKEIEELLRLYL
-633 KDGTPLTCPHGRPV
+633 RDGTPLTCPHGRPV
-647 MVKITRREIE
+647 MVKISRREIE

>member
-41 TAITVSLH
+41 SAVTVSLH

-59 DNGSGIAPE
+59 DNGSGIARE

-81 ISSADDL
+81 ISTAEDL
-88 SAINSLGFRGE
+88 SAISSLGFRGE

-110 TMTTRTKGSDVGT
+110 TMLTRTKGSEIGT
-123 KIVFDNGQM
+123 KIVFDNGRM
-132 LTRQEFACV
+132 LTNQESACV
-141 MGTSIRVENLFAKV
+141 PGTSIRVENLFAKV

-162 KSARTE
+162 KSSRTE
-168 SGYCGDYMS
+168 SGYCGDYMA

-196 VYETFGDGE
+196 IYETFGDGE
-205 LKHAVFSLYGSAV
+205 LRHAVFALYGAAV
-218 AEKLCRVEF
+218 AEKLCRVDF

-233 LKGYIG
+233 LEGYIG
-239 NQEISRPNRSMESL
+239 NQEISRPNRTMESL
-253 FVNGRYIRSSGLSNA
+253 FVNGRYIRSMGLSSA

-282 PFAALHLTISPREV
+282 PFAALHLTISPLEV

-301 PAKTQVRFADEAR
+301 PAKTQVRFVDEAR

-323 AQALKPKVVPQMQL
+323 AETLKPKVVPQMQL
-337 PAYQKENRIENEKPA
+337 PLSGKERSELNKPSPVSHTVEAVKPTSTIKPA
-352 SAPVS
+352 QASTPAIES
-357 REKTVNKSVSE
+357 YKKD
-368 KGYNNAAAFTGEKS
+368 GE
-382 SEVEVG
+382 VR
-388 KLIKYGIE
+388 KLIKYGVE
-396 VPTPQQMRENSSMS
+396 VPTPQQMRENSFTD
-410 YRYNSFTKKED
+410 YRYNSFTRKEGA
-421 SYAGNV
+421 SVGGI
-427 PVYKVETTHP
+427 PVYKVETKP
-437 YEKMDG
+437 LYEKIDVPEESG
-443 SALKKE
+443 TSKAPAASSFSTEKVVQEELAL
-449 HESMQATNDNVASAA
+449 D
-464 FKSVQNGLEL
+464 L
-474 DISYEILGCAFNSY
+474 SYQILGCAFSSY
-488 WIVEQED
+488 WIIEQGD
-495 AIFLIDQHAACE
+495 SLFLIDQHAACE

-512 EFSARKTNV
+512 KFSARKTNV

-552 GYRFEKEGAL
+552 GYRFEKDGAL
-562 GLLISAV
+562 SLLISAV
-569 PVLNGMAFDGNFI
+569 PVLNGMVFDGNFI

-598 ALVRDRII
+598 ALVRDKII
-606 SASCKHAIKAGEA
+606 SASCKHAIKAGEP
-619 IDKKEIEVLLRSYL
+619 IDKKEMEELLRLYL

-647 MVKITRREIE
+647 MVKISRREIE

>member
-31 LVENAIDAGA
+31 LVENAIDAEA

-99 ALASIGAVSVV
+99 ALASIGAVAVV

-123 KIVFDNGQM
+123 KIVFDNGRM
-132 LTRQEFACV
+132 LTHQESACV
-141 MGTSIRVENLFAKV
+141 LGTSIRVENLFAKV

-205 LKHAVFSLYGSAV
+205 LKHAIFALYGSAV
-218 AEKLCRVEF
+218 AEKMCQVDF

-233 LKGYIG
+233 LEGYIG

-253 FVNGRYIRSSGLSNA
+253 FVNGRYIRSMGLSNA

-337 PAYQKENRIENEKPA
+337 PLSGKKAESPVTAPALIKKEA
-352 SAPVS
+352 QAP
-357 REKTVNKSVSE
+357 SVSQKAVQDSPFSEAE
-368 KGYNNAAAFTGEKS
+368 KR
-382 SEVEVG
+382 SEERK
-388 KLIKYGIE
+388 KLVKYGIE
-396 VPTPQQMRENSSMS
+396 VPTPQKMRESSFTD
-410 YRYNSFTKKED
+410 YQYNSFTPKNE
-421 SYAGNV
+421 SSVGGI
-427 PVYKVETTHP
+427 PVYKVETSHP
-437 YEKMDG
+437 YAKVDSTFSPKVEARPEAERPKAVQEEL
-443 SALKKE
+443 AL
-449 HESMQATNDNVASAA
+449 DASY
-464 FKSVQNGLEL
+464 Q
-474 DISYEILGCAFNSY
+474 ILGCAFNSY
-488 WIVEQED
+488 WIVEQGE

-521 SSQELLVPEHLVLQ
+521 SSQELLVPEHIVLQ
-535 PREFE
+535 PREYE
-540 QAMEYQKELEEL
+540 QAMEYKKELEEL
-552 GYRFEKEGAL
+552 GYRFDKEGSL
-562 GLLISAV
+562 GLLVSAV
-569 PVLNGMAFDGNFI
+569 PVLNGMVFDGNFI

-587 AVGEAGRGAAR
+587 AVGEAGRGATR
-598 ALVRDRII
+598 ALVRDKII
-606 SASCKHAIKAGEA
+606 SASCKHAIKAGEP
-619 IDKKEIEVLLRSYL
+619 IDKKEIEELLRLYL

-647 MVKITRREIE
+647 MVKISRKEIE
-657 KNFKRIV
+657 KSFKRIV

>member
-1 MAKIHVL
+1 MNKIRVL

-41 TAITVSLH
+41 SAVTVSLH
-49 DGGLSSILVT
+49 EGGLSSILVT
-59 DNGSGIAPE
+59 DNGSGISPE

-81 ISSADDL
+81 ISSAEDL
-88 SAINSLGFRGE
+88 DAINSLGFRGE
-99 ALASIGAVSVV
+99 ALASIGSVAVV
-110 TMTTRTKGSDVGT
+110 TMLTRTKDSDTGT

-132 LTRQEFACV
+132 LTNQESACV
-141 MGTSIRVENLFAKV
+141 FGTSIRVENLFAKV

-168 SGYCGDYMS
+168 AGYCGDYMT

-196 VYETFGDGE
+196 VYETYGDGE
-205 LKHAVFSLYGSAV
+205 LKSAVFALYGSAV

-233 LKGYIG
+233 LEGYIG

-253 FVNGRYIRSSGLSNA
+253 FVNGRYIRSMALNNA

-282 PFAALHLTISPREV
+282 PFAALHLTISSREV

-314 VAYGFTAAC
+314 VAYGFTSAC
-323 AQALKPKVVPQMQL
+323 AQALRSKVVPQMKL
-337 PAYQKENRIENEKPA
+337 PISGKPENMQETVQK
-352 SAPVS
+352 PVNQNAQIVS
-357 REKTVNKSVSE
+357 SSVAHMGDIPSYSSVISSSTQ
-368 KGYNNAAAFTGEKS
+368 KAGETQ
-382 SEVEVG
+382 
-388 KLIKYGIE
+388 KLVKYGIV
-396 VPTPQQMRENSSMS
+396 VPDRNQLKENASMPYRYNNFPVKKEAPEGGIPTFKVESRVESSRKALELEKTEEETKENSSS
-410 YRYNSFTKKED
+410 NNRSHK
-421 SYAGNV
+421 
-427 PVYKVETTHP
+427 PVQ
-437 YEKMDG
+437 
-443 SALKKE
+443 
-449 HESMQATNDNVASAA
+449 ES
-464 FKSVQNGLEL
+464 LEL
-474 DISYEILGCAFNSY
+474 DMAYKILGCAFNSY
-488 WIVEQED
+488 WIVEQGD
-495 AIFLIDQHAACE
+495 SVFFIDQHAACE

-512 EFSARKTNV
+512 EFSSRKTNV
-521 SSQELLVPEHLVLQ
+521 SSQELLVTEHLVLQ

-540 QAMEYQKELEEL
+540 QTVEYKKELEEL
-552 GYRFEKEGAL
+552 GYRFETEGAL
-562 GLLISAV
+562 GLRISAV
-569 PVLNGMAFDGNFI
+569 PVLNGTVFDGAFI

-598 ALVRDRII
+598 ALVRDKII

-619 IDKKEIEVLLRSYL
+619 IDKKEIEELLRLYL
-633 KDGTPLTCPHGRPV
+633 RDGTPLTCPHGRPV
-647 MVKITRREIE
+647 MVKISRREIE

>member
-1 MAKIHVL
+1 MNKIRVL

-41 TAITVSLH
+41 SAVTVSLH
-49 DGGLSSILVT
+49 EGGLSSILVT
-59 DNGSGIAPE
+59 DNGSGISPE

-81 ISSADDL
+81 ISSAEDL
-88 SAINSLGFRGE
+88 DAINSLGFRGE
-99 ALASIGAVSVV
+99 ALASIGSVAVV
-110 TMTTRTKGSDVGT
+110 TMLTRTKDSDTGT

-132 LTRQEFACV
+132 LTNQESACV
-141 MGTSIRVENLFAKV
+141 FGTSIRVENLFAKV

-168 SGYCGDYMS
+168 AGYCGDYMT

-196 VYETFGDGE
+196 VYETYGDGE
-205 LKHAVFSLYGSAV
+205 LKSAVFALYGSAV

-233 LKGYIG
+233 LEGYIG

-253 FVNGRYIRSSGLSNA
+253 FVNGRYIRSMALNNA

-282 PFAALHLTISPREV
+282 PFAALHLTISSREV

-314 VAYGFTAAC
+314 VAYGFTSAC
-323 AQALKPKVVPQMQL
+323 AQALRSKVVPQMKL
-337 PAYQKENRIENEKPA
+337 PISGKPENMQETVQK
-352 SAPVS
+352 PVNQNAQIVS
-357 REKTVNKSVSE
+357 SSVAHMGDIPSYSSVISSSTQ
-368 KGYNNAAAFTGEKS
+368 KAGETQ
-382 SEVEVG
+382 
-388 KLIKYGIE
+388 KLVKYGIV
-396 VPTPQQMRENSSMS
+396 VPDRNQLKENASMPYRYNNFPVKKEAPEGGIPTFKVESRVESSRKALELEKTEEETKENSSS
-410 YRYNSFTKKED
+410 NNRSHK
-421 SYAGNV
+421 
-427 PVYKVETTHP
+427 PVQ
-437 YEKMDG
+437 
-443 SALKKE
+443 
-449 HESMQATNDNVASAA
+449 ES
-464 FKSVQNGLEL
+464 LEL
-474 DISYEILGCAFNSY
+474 DMAYKILGCAFNSY
-488 WIVEQED
+488 WIVEQGD
-495 AIFLIDQHAACE
+495 SVFFIDQHAACE

-512 EFSARKTNV
+512 EFSSRKTNV
-521 SSQELLVPEHLVLQ
+521 SSQELLVTEHLVLQ

-540 QAMEYQKELEEL
+540 QAVEYKKELEEL
-552 GYRFEKEGAL
+552 GYRFETEGAL
-562 GLLISAV
+562 GLRISAV
-569 PVLNGMAFDGNFI
+569 PVLNGTVFDGAFI

-598 ALVRDRII
+598 ALVRDKII

-619 IDKKEIEVLLRSYL
+619 IDKKEIEELLRLYL
-633 KDGTPLTCPHGRPV
+633 RDGTPLTCPHGRPV
-647 MVKITRREIE
+647 MVKISRREIE